1 MCVEIT
7 ATIITFNEEDRI
19 GEAIASLSCCDEIV
33 VVDSGSTD
41 RTREIAAAR
50 GARVIQRAWQG
61 YSKQKNFA
69 AEQARHDWILSIDA
83 DERVSIEL
91 ADEIVH
97 WKTEVPRASAYSTPR
112 QCYEACARSA
122 AHLYQIMFPSRGIP
136 RWMAW
141 IGHRLHGGSLCFQKG
156 VPY

>member
-41 RTREIAAAR
+41 RTREIAEAR

-69 AEQARHDWILSIDA
+69 AEQAAYDWILSLDA

-91 ADEIVH
+91 ADEITR
-97 WKTEVPRASAYSTPR
+97 WKRSGEMSLLPVPAAWSMPSATRTPALR
-112 QCYEACARSA
+112 GRS
-122 AHLYQIMFPSRGIP
+122 
-136 RWMAW
+136 
-141 IGHRLHGGSLCFQKG
+141 
-156 VPY
+156 